1 MAHRKHAVDDLQLP
15 QVTDSHQL
23 KHCRRGQRSQRRFM
37 FEHLVPPTEDQLAP
51 AGGNDVFDRQA
62 HPLLMQQRLQAL
74 QDGVPGSIGF
84 AVGRTS
90 FWDAVSGYRAQTL
103 TRAKAAAQIARRQ
116 ARVAAVKRRV
126 RHRETLE

>member
-1 MAHRKHAVDDLQLP
+1 MRCNPQGDPVLKLRRLGRLKQL
-15 QVTDSHQL
+15 SGHFW
-23 KHCRRGQRSQRRFM
+23 RSQRSFM

-62 HPLLMQQRLQAL
+62 RPLLMQQTLQAL
-74 QDGVPGSIGF
+74 QDGVPDFFGF

-126 RHRETLE
+126 RHREPLE